1 MEISGV
7 GTPVKL
13 ITAFTKES
21 IAETKEK
28 YGLREGDVVF
38 LENPSGGGAST
49 AQILVESKVKA
60 VLIQEDISHAAEETF
75 FKEGVPVLRGIPLE
89 RADDFAIIE
98 PEGLKAAISAWEE
111 EAEIKN
117 RRAKEDHLKILFEEY
132 RSERRRGLV

>member
-1 MEISGV
+1 M
-7 GTPVKL
+7 

-28 YGLREGDVVF
+28 YGLKEGDVVF
-38 LENPSGGGAST
+38 LENSSGGGAST

-75 FKEGVPVLRGIPLE
+75 FKGGVPVLRGIPLE
-89 RADDFAIIE
+89 RADDFAMTE
-98 PEGLKAAISAWEE
+98 PEGLKAAIFAWEK

-117 RRAKEDHLKILFEEY
+117 RRAKEDHLQDPL
-132 RSERRRGLV
+132 